1 MPLILSHDLLER
13 LISPKHVP
21 HLLPKQTQLLPE
33 AHSFPHRHK
42 NTVKFLEQK
51 KSMSRMSMR
60 LSVAESGVRVQP
72 TDFKVRVT
80 HLVNETLESLQSI
93 WNEAGYEESE
103 CQGLLGDILTKF
115 KTLCSAE
122 LSAEQQI
129 LEHAK
134 NQVLA
139 KFNDY
144 ERLCAMLDRAGV
156 NYDTSLGDNYA
167 DRLSQL
173 EKLISDIELEVSQ
186 RQDILN
192 AKREEV
198 KTLVSQLGEE
208 LEADYDGGDQYCELA
223 DIRLELIEAYQ
234 RKLESLQVERATEM
248 SHLAGDIRK
257 YLADLAVSKEGP
269 ENLPDSKEYGDIDT
283 FLLKSEDLKGM
294 SCHRRELHR
303 FSARLKGLQDEKER
317 RKEELSQNGAEIAR
331 MWTLLRIPPA
341 DRAIFQNSF
350 EMNLSLATLSRGR
363 EELARLKQLRM
374 ESLGTVLSSLR
385 EEIAGYMQELG
396 VTTEDQILKEFP
408 LFLCPIEDL
417 DDNAVRVLKSC
428 LPSSL
433 TD

>member
-1 MPLILSHDLLER
+1 
-13 LISPKHVP
+13 
-21 HLLPKQTQLLPE
+21 
-33 AHSFPHRHK
+33 
-42 NTVKFLEQK
+42 
-51 KSMSRMSMR
+51 MR

-80 HLVNETLESLQSI
+80 HLVDETLESLQSI

-134 NQVLA
+134 NQVLER
-139 KFNDY
+139 FNEY
-144 ERLCAMLDRAGV
+144 ERLCAMLDRGGV

-167 DRLSQL
+167 ERLSQL

-186 RQDILN
+186 RQDVLD

-198 KTLVSQLGEE
+198 KSLASQLGED
-208 LEADYDGGDQYCELA
+208 LEVEYDGGDQYCELA
-223 DIRLELIEAYQ
+223 DIRLELLDSY
-234 RKLESLQVERATEM
+234 RGKLEVLQMERTAEM
-248 SHLAGDIRK
+248 SIIAGDIKK
-257 YLADLAVSKEGP
+257 YLTDLAVAKEGP
-269 ENLPDSKEYGDIDT
+269 ENLPDWKEFGDIDK
-283 FLLKSEDLKGM
+283 FLLASEDLQGM
-294 SCHRRELHR
+294 SCHRRELNR
-303 FSARLKGLQDEKER
+303 FASRLKGLQGEKER

-331 MWTLLRIPPA
+331 MWTLLRVPSA

-350 EMNLSLATLSRGR
+350 EMNLSLATLSKGRG
-363 EELARLKQLRM
+363 ELSRLKQLRM

-396 VTTEDQILKEFP
+396 VTTEDQILQEFP
-408 LFLCPIEDL
+408 LFFCPIEDL
-417 DDNAVRVLKSC
+417 DDNAVSIVQDGL
-428 LPSSL
+428 
-433 TD
+433 